1 MINLKMHQICY
12 HVLIIDNFHTFN
24 DTLLPNILNVNW
36 GQSWQNSLS
45 PSIKNK
51 QDIDNM
57 NLYYY
62 LYNDIII
69 TIKKQ

>member
-12 HVLIIDNFHTFN
+12 QVSIMDNFHTFN
-24 DTLLPNILNVNW
+24 NTLLPNILNVNW

-51 QDIDNM
+51 QGIDNM